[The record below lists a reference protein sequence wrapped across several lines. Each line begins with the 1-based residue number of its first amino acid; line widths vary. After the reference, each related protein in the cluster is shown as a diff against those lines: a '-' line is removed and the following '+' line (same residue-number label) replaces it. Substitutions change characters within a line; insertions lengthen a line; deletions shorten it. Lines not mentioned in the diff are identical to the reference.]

1 MEWYR
6 LKCMGMKESTIRN
19 LMVRLKSYENIS
31 RLSEEQLRTYF
42 KMNSKELEMLEKADN
57 FSMERYVEELQE
69 KNIKFFTYLSE
80 SYPEA
85 LKHIAQPPP
94 FLFYRGKLEALT
106 EKCIGIVGTR
116 KATSYGR
123 NACEKIVDGLV
134 DAGVTTVS
142 GLALGIDTCCH
153 RRTLERNGRTIA
165 VLGSGIDVKYPSEN
179 RKYWDM
185 IVEKGL
191 ILSEFVPGTIPAPYN
206 FPQRNRIIAGISR
219 GVVIVESREKG
230 GSLITATLALEEGR
244 DVYAIPGEIFSPVS
258 EGCNNLIRRS
268 EAKLITSAEHILEE
282 YGWSRSDEI
291 GGELELTPR
300 EREVFV
306 HFNGA
311 MNLDELLLAT
321 GMNITDLL
329 STLTELELKG
339 IVSSE
344 AGGRYR
350 RKV

>member
-1 MEWYR
+1 
-6 LKCMGMKESTIRN
+6 MGMKESSIRN
-19 LMVRLKSYENIS
+19 LMVRLKSYKNIS
-31 RLSEEQLRTYF
+31 KLEEEQLRNYF
-42 KMNSKELEMLEKADN
+42 KLTGKEIEMLEKADS
-57 FSMERYVEELQE
+57 FPMDRYIDELRE
-69 KNIKFFTYLSE
+69 KDIKFFTYLGK

-85 LKHIAQPPP
+85 LRHIAQPPP
-94 FLFYRGKLEALT
+94 FLFYRGQLEALT
-106 EKCIGIVGTR
+106 DKTIAVVGTR

-134 DAGVTTVS
+134 AAGVTTVS

-153 RRTLERNGRTIA
+153 RRTLEQDGRTIA

-230 GSLITATLALEEGR
+230 GSLITATIALEEGR

-258 EGCNNLIRRS
+258 EGCNNLIRKS

-282 YGWSRSDEI
+282 YGWRKSDEI
-291 GGELELTPR
+291 GGELELTPK
-300 EREVFV
+300 EREVFI
-306 HFNGA
+306 HFNGS
-311 MNLDELLLAT
+311 MSLDELILAT
-321 GMNITDLL
+321 GMNVTDLL